1 MPLPDWLCAQRVL
14 KKSHLARYGG
24 PACNLNTQKAEAEG
38 SL

>member
-1 MPLPDWLCAQRVL
+1 MPLPDWLRAQRVF
-14 KKSHLARYGG
+14 KKSCLARYGG